1 MSFWQKAK
9 TLSYLEF
16 FQKCTK
22 TSLLLPNH
30 NLLSN
35 FSVVS
40 LVVFAASENLEK
52 PLVWVPDPLVVE
64 APAAEAEA
72 EAIPPEVRDVVE
84 APVNDGLRPPS
95 PDIFR

>member
-1 MSFWQKAK
+1 MF
-9 TLSYLEF
+9 
-16 FQKCTK
+16 
-22 TSLLLPNH
+22 
-30 NLLSN
+30 N
-35 FSVVS
+35 FSIVL

-84 APVNDGLRPPS
+84 APVNDGLRPPPS
-95 PDIFR
+95 PDIPIDLSRSYKIFSKQLLHLSRK

>member
-1 MSFWQKAK
+1 MLSLVCT
-9 TLSYLEF
+9 TLIGATTCKLVVLPDSTI
-16 FQKCTK
+16 C
-22 TSLLLPNH
+22 LLF
-30 NLLSN
+30 S
-35 FSVVS
+35 FSVVL

-72 EAIPPEVRDVVE
+72 IPPEVRDVVE

>member
-1 MSFWQKAK
+1 MLSLVCT
-9 TLSYLEF
+9 TLIGATTCKLVVLPDSTI
-16 FQKCTK
+16 C
-22 TSLLLPNH
+22 LLF
-30 NLLSN
+30 S
-35 FSVVS
+35 FSVVL